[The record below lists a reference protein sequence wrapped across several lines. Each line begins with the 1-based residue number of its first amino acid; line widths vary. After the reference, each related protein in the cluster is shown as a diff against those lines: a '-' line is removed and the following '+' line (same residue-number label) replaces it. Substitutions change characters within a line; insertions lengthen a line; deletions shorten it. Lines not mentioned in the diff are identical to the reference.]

1 MVNWDAHKAHRT
13 AVMKSHGQWVGIL
26 DRNWEPIM
34 TIEDWESATWEA
46 LFGDTGSMEMEF
58 LGHLPDGSRN
68 PVVETLLMA
77 DLTELD
83 NPASMEQLFHSGI
96 HIAVERPGLARRVY
110 KVSSLTPEGG
120 RDYQIGRA
128 HV

>member
-13 AVMKSHGQWVGIL
+13 AVMKSRWQWVGIL

-34 TIEDWESATWEA
+34 TIEDWESATWESV
-46 LFGDTGSMEMEF
+46 FGDTGSMQMEF

-83 NPASMEQLFHSGI
+83 NPASMEQLFH
-96 HIAVERPGLARRVY
+96 
-110 KVSSLTPEGG
+110 
-120 RDYQIGRA
+120 
-128 HV
+128 